1 MMASSATEPPPA
13 GPTGK
18 SRKRSGAFIAAFVAF
33 QFLVPLTYL
42 LREDTSDERFTWRSL
57 LADEPGACF
66 TSVSLRQADGSHE
79 AVALEET
86 LHPDWAGYVAQGRR
100 SVVDAVLRKECEKV
114 GVAEVE
120 LINHCDDERGARS
133 YQLRCGEAQSRE
145 TMRTAVR

>member
-18 SRKRSGAFIAAFVAF
+18 SRKRSAAFIAAFVAF

-42 LREDTSDERFTWRSL
+42 LREDASDERFTWRSL
-57 LADEPGACF
+57 SAEELGACL
-66 TSVSLRQADGSHE
+66 TSVSLQQADGSRE

-100 SVVDAVLRKECEKV
+100 SVVDAVLRKHCERV

-120 LINHCDDERGARS
+120 LINHCGDERDARS
-133 YQLRCGEAQSRE
+133 YRLRCDELQTRE